1 MTTHASVQDETR
13 AVDIEQAADIVI
25 RAQVP
30 GLGNVVATN
39 VLAGSSNT
47 PGLRFT
53 ITGLNLT
60 TNTPA
65 VVMIQPRQ
73 GDNQDS
79 GFPDE
84 FVVQVISTTSSSILC
99 RILRIDTN
107 SGWGQNLRLD
117 MFIVDSVVNP

>member
-1 MTTHASVQDETR
+1 MTTSAAQDEVRT
-13 AVDIEQAADIVI
+13 VDIETGDAPVM

-39 VLAGSSNT
+39 VRVGGNNT

-65 VVMIQPRQ
+65 VVIIQPRQ
-73 GDNQDS
+73 GDNQEF

-84 FVVQVISTTSSSILC
+84 FAVQVIRTTSSSVLC
-99 RILRIDTN
+99 RILRIDAN

-117 MFIVDSVVNP
+117 LFIVDRLVNP